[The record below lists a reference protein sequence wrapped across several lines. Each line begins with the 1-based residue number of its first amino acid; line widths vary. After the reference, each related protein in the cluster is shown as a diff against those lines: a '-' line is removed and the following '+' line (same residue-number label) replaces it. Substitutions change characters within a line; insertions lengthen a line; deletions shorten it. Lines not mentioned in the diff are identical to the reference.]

1 MTQDAFNFD
10 AAVAARD
17 AGLDRACNPMFRR
30 QLLESARKH
39 ARELGASIIDVT
51 MDDVYRRMMNYG
63 ENPELLG
70 NASGAVFLKSEWQW
84 MGTRLSERTERHCGR
99 NSIWRLKSA

>member
-17 AGLDRACNPMFRR
+17 AGLDRACNPMYRR

-39 ARELGASIIDVT
+39 ARRLGASIIDVT
-51 MDDVYRRMMNYG
+51 ADEVFSSMMNYG
-63 ENPELLG
+63 EEPELLG
-70 NASGAVFLKSEWQW
+70 NASGAIFKGSEWQW
-84 MGTRLSERTERHCGR
+84 MGTRMSERKSRRAGR
-99 NSIWRLKSA
+99 ISVWRLKSA